1 MEISRKWPLRT
12 GVETSGEWPVARI
25 LRPNPER
32 LKVFM
37 CIALSVGK
45 ICEMPSAE
53 AKRRAAVDVDI
64 GIIEPHETPR
74 RGDASGEPLPPE
86 RIVGLIAFV
95 D

>member
-53 AKRRAAVDVDI
+53 AKRRAAVDVDV
-64 GIIEPHETPR
+64 GIIDPHETPDQVMQAGSPSPR
-74 RGDASGEPLPPE
+74 SG
-86 RIVGLIAFV
+86 
-95 D
+95 